1 MVVVIELQDGL
12 GTGVSR
18 PVFAV
23 DEQDVGPAV
32 VVVINERA
40 ARAHG
45 FRQIFLAEGA
55 VVVGEMDSG
64 LSGDVTEL
72 DLLCGREN
80 RREKK
85 KKQNSAH
92 YLVSRRGGLMVAY
105 VELGSTERAWTPV
118 PTRFLLAFRIGSG
131 TDTCS

>member
-1 MVVVIELQDGL
+1 ERRNEQIVETVVVVVTHRYAKPEHWDDESSFASGVCERPVVVVVIELQDGL

-85 KKQNSAH
+85 KK
-92 YLVSRRGGLMVAY
+92 
-105 VELGSTERAWTPV
+105 
-118 PTRFLLAFRIGSG
+118 
-131 TDTCS
+131 